1 MARVSVI
8 IPVHNGATTLA
19 EAIDS
24 ALAQTFRDL
33 ELVVVDDGSTDA
45 TPDVLGR
52 YGARIRV
59 VNRPDPQA
67 RRGSA
72 AARNAGCRV
81 ATGEFLAFLD
91 ADDTWRPEMVARA
104 VAALEAHPD
113 RVLAYCNL
121 AVVDSEG
128 RELGANIIGPAFA
141 HPPALDEML
150 RHPWPI
156 MPSAVVVRRAVLH
169 AVGGFVE
176 ELGTSYDDIY
186 FCLLAR
192 ERGPFCYVPQPLGT
206 WRFSVFPR
214 RLKRGT
220 GDYRAREA
228 FGRLVREHFG
238 VAADGL
244 VRSRLRARRSILGY
258 LGLRAM
264 HEGNRALARR
274 AFAEALVADPLRL
287 KTYFRLVRTFLPDRL
302 ARALSGRT
310 RSVRA

>member
-8 IPVHNGATTLA
+8 IPVHNGAATLA

-24 ALAQTFRDL
+24 ALGQTFADL
-33 ELVVVDDGSTDA
+33 EVIVVDDGSTDA

-52 YGARIRV
+52 YGARITV

-67 RRGSA
+67 RRGSS
-72 AARNAGCRV
+72 AARNAGAKA
-81 ATGEFLAFLD
+81 ATGELLAFLD
-91 ADDTWRPEMVARA
+91 ADDTWRQGMVART
-104 VAALEAHPD
+104 VAALDAHPD
-113 RVLAYCNL
+113 CVLAYCNL
-121 AVVDSEG
+121 GIVDSEG
-128 RELGANIIGPAFA
+128 RALGANIIGPAFD

-156 MPSAVVVRRAVLH
+156 MPSAVVVRRSVFD

-176 ELGTSYDDIY
+176 ELGTSFDDIY
-186 FCLLAR
+186 FCLVAR
-192 ERGPFCYVPQPLGT
+192 ERGPFHYIAEPLGT

-214 RLKRGT
+214 RLKRRPLH
-220 GDYRAREA
+220 YREREA
-228 FGRLVREHFG
+228 LGRLVRERFG

-244 VRSRLRARRSILGY
+244 LRSRMRSSRSILGY

-274 AFAEALVADPLRL
+274 AFVEALVADPLRL

-310 RSVRA
+310 RSIGA